1 MPGPQGPRQADGRSV
16 TFVDVRRPRRLE
28 ARDGQ
33 VARPHTRRVVVSD
46 DDNATPAEAE
56 WVAKGS
62 EAAKGNNH
70 LIAGGLLFMT
80 ANFVMVFN
88 WLAG

>member
-1 MPGPQGPRQADGRSV
+1 MKAATTEAARQEAASKFRASTWNSKV
-16 TFVDVRRPRRLE
+16 PDVRERLK
-28 ARDGQ
+28 
-33 VARPHTRRVVVSD
+33 
-46 DDNATPAEAE
+46 NAER
-56 WVAKGS
+56 AKGS